1 MEQPRRSDLPLVSTL
16 AELEGRSR
24 AELAGRVIELETLCN
39 EVLMVSV
46 DAGLPQPLLNRL
58 WAAVGRGAPQ
68 KAFRVDLPTGDPVVD
83 ALPDP
88 LPPPEAPP
96 IRIPDLRLSST
107 PPGGGAGAPETT
119 TSELKPLPDRKTVLV
134 VDDDPMMLNV
144 LGRIL
149 ERENF
154 GLLMAASGPDALKAL
169 DEHGGRLDLLVTD
182 HALPGM
188 QGRELAERVRQRF
201 LAFACSIRPGSATC
215 CSTTASSSRTG
226 RFPREAVH
234 GPGLREAARLVL
246 FGTLNPAW
254 RSRHAAAGSQ
264 LILPL

>member
-1 MEQPRRSDLPLVSTL
+1 VSTL

-58 WAAVGRGAPQ
+58 RAAVGRGAPQ
-68 KAFRVDLPTGDPVVD
+68 KAFRVHLPTGDPVVD

-154 GLLMAASGPDALKAL
+154 ELLMAASGPDALKAL

-182 HALPGM
+182 YAMPGM

-201 LAFACSIRPGSATC
+201 PRVRVLYQTGFSDLLFDNCVELEDGAAFLEKPF
-215 CSTTASSSRTG
+215 TAR
-226 RFPREAVH
+226 
-234 GPGLREAARLVL
+234 GLREAARLVL
-246 FGTLNPAW
+246 FGTLNPA
-254 RSRHAAAGSQ
+254 
-264 LILPL
+264 